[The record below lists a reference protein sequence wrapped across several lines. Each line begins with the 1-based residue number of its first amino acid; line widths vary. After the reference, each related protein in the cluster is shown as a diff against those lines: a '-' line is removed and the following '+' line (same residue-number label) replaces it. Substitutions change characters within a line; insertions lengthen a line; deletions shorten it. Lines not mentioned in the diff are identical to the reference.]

1 MDQYGVASET
11 SDPAVAAAL
20 FAEDAVYQETPFDEP
35 MRGREAIY
43 RYWSGASQWIRE
55 APLLL
60 PDPGGE
66 GELGHRPVAERNHP
80 PRHRQPAIP
89 GRLANCFWLVSRY
102 PMNCWIESLT

>member
-43 RYWSGASQWIRE
+43 CYWSGASQWIRE
-55 APLLL
+55 ARFSYQILAVKENWGIALWQSEITLLDTGNRIFL
-60 PDPGGE
+60 DDSPIAFG
-66 GELGHRPVAERNHP
+66 L
-80 PRHRQPAIP
+80 
-89 GRLANCFWLVSRY
+89 
-102 PMNCWIESLT
+102 